1 MNTIRK
7 TTLLRTTLITLAA
20 ALSLGSTVVHAQA
33 GGTVATVNGK
43 PIPKA
48 RMEML
53 VAGQMQQGQ
62 PDTAELRNAVKEEL
76 IRGEVLMQEAQKKGF
91 DKKADVLL
99 QVEVAR
105 QRVVVG
111 AYLQDYVKNHPISD
125 ADIRADYDAI
135 KARLGDKEYKARHIL
150 VANEADAV
158 AIIDKLNKGSKFEEL
173 ASASMDPG
181 SKDRGGELGW
191 STPAAYVKPFAEA
204 LTQLTPGTYTK
215 TPVKTDFG
223 YHVIRLD
230 DVRDLKLP
238 SLEEARPQIS
248 QRLMQQMVEKH
259 MRELRGK
266 AVVK

>member
-7 TTLLRTTLITLAA
+7 THLLRTTLIAVAA
-20 ALSLGSTVVHAQA
+20 ALSLGSAAVHAQA
-33 GGTVATVNGK
+33 GGSVATVNGK
-43 PIPKA
+43 AIPKA

-62 PDTAELRNAVKEEL
+62 PDTPELRNAIKEEL

-111 AYLQDYVKNHPISD
+111 AYLQDYVKSHPISEEQV
-125 ADIRADYDAI
+125 RADYEAI
-135 KARLGDKEYKARHIL
+135 KARLGDKEYKTRHIL
-150 VANEADAV
+150 VANEAEAV
-158 AIIDKLNKGSKFEEL
+158 AIIDKLGKGAKFEEL
-173 ASASMDPG
+173 ATASMDPG
-181 SKDRGGELGW
+181 SKERGGDLGW
-191 STPAAYVKPFAEA
+191 STPAAYVRPFAEA
-204 LTQLTPGTYTK
+204 LTQLTPGSYTK

-230 DVRDLKLP
+230 EVRDLKLP

-259 MRELRGK
+259 MRELRSK
-266 AVVK
+266 AKVQ